1 MTQAKAVE
9 RKTKDQIAKSA
20 SQKKKGVKKWTKG
33 KVKEKVNNA
42 VFLDKAGYDK
52 IINDIPKQ
60 GKYISVSSIIEKFKV
75 GGSIARVLLRQLI
88 QTGALRRVDPQSKQY
103 ICVSTVVPVKKA
115 EGDAPAAATKGKKP
129 QKGKKEEAPVA
140 EA

>member
-1 MTQAKAVE
+1 M
-9 RKTKDQIAKSA
+9 
-20 SQKKKGVKKWTKG
+20 
-33 KVKEKVNNA
+33 
-42 VFLDKAGYDK
+42 
-52 IINDIPKQ
+52 
-60 GKYISVSSIIEKFKV
+60 
-75 GGSIARVLLRQLI
+75 RQLI

-129 QKGKKEEAPVA
+129 QKGKKEEAPVV

>member
-1 MTQAKAVE
+1 MAKAE

-52 IINDIPKQ
+52 IISDIPKQ
-60 GKYISVSSIIEKFKV
+60 GKAITVATIIEKFKV

-88 QTGALRRVDPQSKQY
+88 SNGSLRRVDPHSKQF
-103 ICVSTVVPVKKA
+103 ICVSTVAPAKKV
-115 EGDAPAAATKGKKP
+115 EGDAPTKGQKAKP
-129 QKGKKEEAPVA
+129 QKGKKGAA
-140 EA
+140 E